1 MHAKYIHGF
10 TATPKR
16 QDGLEKLMHFQI
28 GSVVYKAAATTS
40 SFEQHVKV
48 VKTNTCFPLEWLI
61 PETKPHI
68 SQVYKHLVCDQARNE
83 MIVNSIKKSVNHG
96 SLVIVITKR
105 NEHIEL
111 LAKLIADKGLTMQ
124 ALMMAYES

>member
-1 MHAKYIHGF
+1 
-10 TATPKR
+10 
-16 QDGLEKLMHFQI
+16 
-28 GSVVYKAAATTS
+28 
-40 SFEQHVKV
+40 
-48 VKTNTCFPLEWLI
+48 
-61 PETKPHI
+61 
-68 SQVYKHLVCDQARNE
+68 